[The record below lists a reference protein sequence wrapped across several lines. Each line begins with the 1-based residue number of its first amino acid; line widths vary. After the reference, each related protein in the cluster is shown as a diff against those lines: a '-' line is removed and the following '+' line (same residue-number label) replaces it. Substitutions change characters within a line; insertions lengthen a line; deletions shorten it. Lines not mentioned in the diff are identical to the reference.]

1 MRYALVL
8 TAAAL
13 FAPSTLRAA
22 DPPITFQTHP
32 IDRVLDEL
40 RAAAD
45 LVGGEKAV
53 KAVNQKIKDRL
64 GPKGFEGL
72 DISRPLVGYV
82 LLSPKPENIT
92 AVVAL
97 PITGEKEFLALCDRA
112 NREKHRDLGKGLYYL
127 PPLDPRYK
135 ARMRFSD
142 QYAYIAYGANPES
155 ALDEKALVPTQKLYD
170 PAERAVVA
178 ARLHFDRITP
188 DVKLA
193 LPTLL
198 KEVKKTLFDVPGVG
212 RQEKLILD
220 PIAQAADK
228 MAARYLLLL
237 GGADTA
243 VLRLSID
250 VPASDV
256 VVEATLTPKPNSEL
270 AKEIAARQ
278 PTQNR
283 FAALLTPDTVIGFKT
298 RLPFFNDELKATGTK
313 GLEEAARLM
322 ANDVNADSKPA
333 VEELFKGLIR
343 TVKTGE
349 ADIVA
354 GIRGPDKNG
363 EFSFVGVFA
372 FEDGAPLEKAFKTM
386 IEKNS
391 PADERERIKW
401 DVDKVGNVSI
411 HTYKFA
417 GRGFLDPSKALGGEK
432 CTLAFAFAPKGVFVV
447 IGADPIVTIKDAL
460 AVKPTDSP
468 VLDVVLNPTRM
479 GKFAEKVEVGSG
491 LEVERVI
498 GKEDKQ
504 VSAASLRVTGGKE
517 LSVLLKLNLRT
528 LGRSVVADEIERAEK
543 VPPNPPVV
551 K

>member
-45 LVGGEKAV
+45 IVGGEKAV
-53 KAVNQKIKDRL
+53 KAVNQAIKDKF
-64 GPKGFEGL
+64 GAKGFEGL
-72 DISRPLVGYV
+72 DISRPVVGYV
-82 LLSPKPENIT
+82 LLAPKPENIT

-112 NREKHRDLGKGLYYL
+112 NHENHRDLGKGLYYL
-127 PPLDPRYK
+127 PPLDRRYK

-142 QYAYIAYGANPES
+142 QYAYIAYGVNPEP
-155 ALDEKALVPTQKLYD
+155 ALDAKALVPPQKLYD
-170 PAERAVVA
+170 PAEKAVVA
-178 ARLHFDRITP
+178 AKLHFDRITP
-188 DVKLA
+188 DIKLA
-193 LPTLL
+193 LPAYIAEIKKELAGPGGFDRDFEMIL
-198 KEVKKTLFDVPGVG
+198 KPAMPEL
-212 RQEKLILD
+212 EK
-220 PIAQAADK
+220 
-228 MAARYLLLL
+228 MFVRYGLLL

-243 VLRLSID
+243 TLRMSVD

-256 VVEATLTPKPNSEL
+256 VVEATLTPKANTEL
-270 AKEIAARQ
+270 AKELAARK

-283 FAALLTPDTVIGFKT
+283 FAGLLTPDTVIGFKT
-298 RLPFFNDELKATGTK
+298 RLPFFNDELKAAGAK
-313 GLEEAARLM
+313 GLEEAGRQM
-322 ANDVNADSKPA
+322 ANNVGPNSKGA
-333 VEELFKGLIR
+333 TEELFKGLIR

-363 EFSFVGVFA
+363 DFSFVGVFA
-372 FEDGAPLEKAFKTM
+372 FEDAAALDKEFKKM
-386 IEKNS
+386 IEKDS
-391 PADERERIKW
+391 PANEQERFKW
-401 DVDKVGNVSI
+401 DADKVGNVSI

-417 GRGFLDPSKALGGEK
+417 GRGFLDPSKPLGGEK
-432 CTLAFAFAPKGVFVV
+432 CTMAFCFAPKGVFVV
-447 IGADPIVTIKDAL
+447 IGPDPIVTIKGAL
-460 AVKPTDSP
+460 EVKPTESP
-468 VLDVVLNPTRM
+468 VLDVVLNPSRM
-479 GKFAEKVEVGSG
+479 AKFAEKIEVGGG
-491 LEVERVI
+491 LEMERVL
-498 GKEDKQ
+498 GKEDKL

-517 LSVLLKLNLRT
+517 LNVRLGLNLRV
-528 LGRSVVADEIERAEK
+528 LGRSAVADELDRAEK
-543 VPPNPPVV
+543 VPPNPVE